1 MTLPPRPPKT
11 MRQASNRNGSV
22 LLLAGGVMFAL
33 LLIGGYFIQY
43 MVRQNRAGHK
53 QAQQRITGVLANS
66 LAQLAAQ
73 KIQHDI
79 LLKSDHPLVKYLQKP
94 ADSMGNLSR
103 TANGPIALGS
113 GEPDLANVVS
123 EMIKPLSAHGLFNYE
138 IRYECRQSDFTPL
151 SPNYPREKSGIIHLF
166 VTIRYKK
173 TNGPEYPEDFH
184 YALRVKVTAAIIPVL
199 SKFNLYIEDALDG
212 SPTRSPWRFNLVTT
226 DVTGNLRTGS
236 QVTPWILWNGDDQ
249 LSLSSLTL
257 DSLVQGKRGLIYLGG
272 GKMYLNLARG
282 WPSPGKYSEGFHL
295 FKSGKGDGL
304 YTIEW
309 LDDGGEVALLGWD
322 QGTTFDTT
330 SSGAREWWGFIS
342 NSKLASLARFNSIF
356 RLYGTDSKK
365 SPTLVLGEVF
375 RSYITA
381 KAIKDLRKRF
391 TPDFLS
397 YIPGD
402 ASNLTYWQE
411 YLTPMPMPENDNIS
425 TFTTLIRSGERATY
439 FDPSSAE
446 SLKRFNQKFASDL
459 AYTPYNLSIAIM
471 VTNNNL
477 AFPLQSLQ
485 TSPLVS
491 LMNSNPL
498 PPKET
503 MHEIPAPFNSLASAT
518 DLKHIDPFI
527 KAMNIPGNRTSW
539 TLPACNPPQDIWKN
553 LSDRGLLKGNK
564 LDLNGWVYV
573 PGTTDMAIKSNLDV
587 ISNGGIVLE
596 KGDITIS
603 NRINATDGSNFKVLQ
618 LVTLDGNITLDIN
631 GPVQATLTAPKGR
644 VTVTNNGRPQIKGAV
659 AMKRFDISS
668 ASQGAELEY
677 ALPLA
682 ALPDQTTS
690 DEMSEKD
697 LLSFT
702 INPTPLQLK

>member
-1 MTLPPRPPKT
+1 
-11 MRQASNRNGSV
+11 
-22 LLLAGGVMFAL
+22 MFAL

-43 MVRQNRAGHK
+43 MVRQSRAGHK

-79 LLKSDHPLVKYLQKP
+79 LLRTDHPLVTYLRKP
-94 ADSMGNLSR
+94 AGSMGELSR
-103 TANGPIALGS
+103 TANPPIALDS
-113 GEPDLANVVS
+113 GTPDFSNVVS
-123 EMIKPLSAHGLFNYE
+123 ELIKPLAAHGTFNYE
-138 IRYECRQSDFTPL
+138 IRYECRQSDFSTI
-151 SPNYPREKSGIIHLF
+151 SPKFPREKSGIIHLY

-173 TNGPEYPEDFH
+173 TNGPEYPEDYH

-199 SKFNLYIEDALDG
+199 SKFNLYVEDALDG
-212 SPTRSPWRFNLVTT
+212 SPTRSPWRFNLAAT
-226 DVTGNLRTGS
+226 DVTGNLQTGS
-236 QVTPWILWNGDDQ
+236 QVTPWVLWNGDDQ
-249 LSLSSLTL
+249 LSLSSLTF

-272 GKMYLNLARG
+272 GRVYLNLARG
-282 WPSPGKYSEGFHL
+282 WPSPGKFAEGFQL

-309 LDDGGEVALLGWD
+309 LDDGGEIALLGWD

-330 SSGAREWWGFIS
+330 SSGAREWWGFIA

-381 KAIKDLRKRF
+381 KAIKDVRKRF
-391 TPDFLS
+391 SPDFLN

-402 ASNLTYWQE
+402 SGNLTYWQE

-425 TFTTLIRSGERATY
+425 TFTTLIKPAERASF

-446 SLKRFNQKFASDL
+446 SLKRFNQKYASNL
-459 AYTPYNLSIAIM
+459 AYSPYNLSIAVM

-485 TSPLVS
+485 TSPLIT

-498 PPKET
+498 PPADM
-503 MHEIPAPFNSLASAT
+503 MHAIPAPFNTLTGATSLKSMA
-518 DLKHIDPFI
+518 PFI
-527 KAMNIPGNRTSW
+527 TAMNVPGKRTSW
-539 TLPACNPPQDIWKN
+539 TLPASNAPQDIWNN
-553 LSDRGLLKGNK
+553 LRDRGLLKGNK

-573 PGTTDMAIKSNLDV
+573 PGAADMVIKDNLDV

-596 KGDITIS
+596 KGNILIS
-603 NRINATDGSNFKVLQ
+603 NKINATVGSEFKVLQ
-618 LVTLDGNITLDIN
+618 LVTLDGDITLDIN
-631 GPVQATLTAPKGR
+631 GPVQAALTAPKGR
-644 VTVTNNGRPQIKGAV
+644 VTVTDNGRPQIKGAV

-682 ALPDQTTS
+682 ALPEQTA
-690 DEMSEKD
+690 DEMSEQD

-702 INPTPLQLK
+702 LNPTPLQLK

>member
-1 MTLPPRPPKT
+1 MTLPPRSATTP
-11 MRQASNRNGSV
+11 RQTSNRNGSV
-22 LLLAGGVMFAL
+22 LILAGGVMFAL

-79 LLKSDHPLVKYLQKP
+79 LLKTDHPLVKYLRKP
-94 ADSMGNLSR
+94 ADGMGNLSR
-103 TANGPIALGS
+103 TANPPIALGS
-113 GEPDLANVVS
+113 GDPDLSNVVS
-123 EMIKPLSAHGLFNYE
+123 ELIKPLAAQGTFNYE
-138 IRYECRQSDFTPL
+138 IRYECRQSDFTTI
-151 SPNYPREKSGIIHLF
+151 SSKYPREKSGIIHLY

-173 TNGPEYPEDFH
+173 TNGPEYPEDYH
-184 YALRVKVTAAIIPVL
+184 YALRVKVTAALIPVL
-199 SKFNLYIEDALDG
+199 SKFNLYVEDALDG
-212 SPTRSPWRFNLVTT
+212 SPTRSPWRFNLAAT
-226 DVTGNLRTGS
+226 DVTGNLQTGS
-236 QVTPWILWNGDDQ
+236 QVTPWVLWNGDDQ
-249 LSLSSLTL
+249 LSLSSLTF

-272 GKMYLNLARG
+272 GRMYLNLARG
-282 WPSPGKYSEGFHL
+282 WPSPGKFSEGFHL

-309 LDDGGEVALLGWD
+309 LDDAGEIALLGWD

-342 NSKLASLARFNSIF
+342 NSKLASLARFNSVF

-365 SPTLVLGEVF
+365 SPTLVLGEVY

-381 KAIKDLRKRF
+381 KAIKDIRKRF
-391 TPDFLS
+391 APDFLN

-402 ASNLTYWQE
+402 TGNLTYWQE

-425 TFTTLIRSGERATY
+425 TFTTLVRSGERMTF
-439 FDPSSAE
+439 FDPTSAA
-446 SLKRFNQKFASDL
+446 SLERFNQKYASNL
-459 AYTPYNLSIAIM
+459 AYSPYNLSIAIM

-477 AFPLQSLQ
+477 AFPLPSLQ
-485 TSPLVS
+485 TGPLIT

-498 PPKET
+498 PATEK
-503 MHEIPAPFNSLASAT
+503 MHEIPAPFNSLTGAT
-518 DLKHIDPFI
+518 NLKSITPFI
-527 KAMNIPGNRTSW
+527 TAMNVPGKRTSW
-539 TLPACNPPQDIWKN
+539 TFPASNAPQDIWKN
-553 LSDRGLLKGNK
+553 LSDHGLLKGNK

-573 PGTTDMAIKSNLDV
+573 PGAADMVIENNLDV

-596 KGDITIS
+596 KGDIVIKNT
-603 NRINATDGSNFKVLQ
+603 INATNGTEFKCLQ
-618 LVTLDGNITLDIN
+618 LVTLDGDITLDIN
-631 GPVQATLTAPKGR
+631 GPVQAALTAPKGR
-644 VTVTNNGRPQIKGAV
+644 VTVTDNGRPQIKGAV

-682 ALPDQTTS
+682 ALPEQTADETS
-690 DEMSEKD
+690 EQD

-702 INPTPLQLK
+702 LNPTPLQLK